1 MKLSSRPRRR
11 ADRIFEPDYLESLG
25 SVSIDEL
32 RKSREECEQL
42 EAELSYTRRLLQGK
56 IDILHHELARLAE
69 GGKSDI
75 KVLIEKLPTILAD
88 DQPGGFGRH
97 VRVLLPRNA
106 ARQRREVER
115 LASGANLSDLDKL
128 SSKEIEEMVGR
139 ISDAEGQVSSERRR
153 VQDVM
158 DAIRREMVRRYRE
171 GQEDPSAILS
181 S

>member
-1 MKLSSRPRRR
+1 MELSSRPRRR
-11 ADRIFEPDYLESLG
+11 ADRIFEPDYLASLG

-56 IDILHHELARLAE
+56 MDILHHELERISE
-69 GGKSDI
+69 GGKLDI
-75 KVLIEKLPTILAD
+75 KGLIEKLPTILAD
-88 DQPGGFGRH
+88 GQPGGFGRH

-115 LASGANLSDLDKL
+115 LASAANLAGLDKL
-128 SSKEIEEMVGR
+128 SSKQVEEMVER
-139 ISDAEGQVSSERRR
+139 ISDAEARVSVERRR

-158 DAIRREMVRRYRE
+158 DAIRAEMVRRYRE
-171 GQEDPSAILS
+171 GQEDPSALLS

>member
-1 MKLSSRPRRR
+1 MSNRPRRR
-11 ADRIFEPDYLESLG
+11 ADRIFEPDYLESLK
-25 SVSIDEL
+25 SVTTDEL

-56 IDILHHELARLAE
+56 LDILHHELERLAD

-75 KVLIEKLPTILAD
+75 KGLIEKLPSILAD
-88 DQPGGFGRH
+88 GQPGGFGRH

-106 ARQRREVER
+106 EKQRREVER
-115 LASGANLSDLDKL
+115 LASSANLARLDEL
-128 SSKEIEEMVGR
+128 SSEEIEEIVER
-139 ISDAEGQVSSERRR
+139 VSEAEGKVSTERRQ

-158 DAIRREMVRRYRE
+158 DAIRAEMVRRYRE
-171 GQEDPSAILS
+171 GQEDPSALLS